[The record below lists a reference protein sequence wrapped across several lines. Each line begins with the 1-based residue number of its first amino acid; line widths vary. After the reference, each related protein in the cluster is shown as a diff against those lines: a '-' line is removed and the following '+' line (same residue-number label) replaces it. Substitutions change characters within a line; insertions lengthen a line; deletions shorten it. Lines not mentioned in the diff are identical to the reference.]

1 MTYLQLVNAVLRKLR
16 EDQVTTVA
24 ESDYAQLIGDLINDA
39 KQLVE
44 DSWDWTALRDSHTIT
59 TAAGTHTYSLTD
71 FSPRS
76 KILYI
81 HNETDNHKLRQESL
95 QRIREL
101 ELGDPNNNSVVYYSL
116 SGTDANGDLQ
126 VRLWQTPDDTYT
138 LTAYGV
144 KRPPAL
150 ENDSDELVVPSQPVV
165 QWAYSYALRERG
177 ETGGDS
183 GAEQAIFAKND
194 LATAI
199 ALDANHHPEELI
211 WTTV

>member
-24 ESDYAQLIGDLINDA
+24 ESDYSQLIGDLINDA

-44 DSWDWTALRDSHTIT
+44 DSWDWTALRDSHTVT
-59 TAAGTHTYSLTD
+59 TASGTHTYSITG
-71 FSPRS
+71 FTPRS
-76 KILYI
+76 KILYV
-81 HNETDNHKLRQESL
+81 HNETENRKLKQESL

-101 ELGDPNNNSVVYYSL
+101 TLGNDTEQTPTYYSL
-116 SGTDANGDLQ
+116 SGVDANGDLQ
-126 VRLWQTPDDTYT
+126 LRLWQTPNATET
-138 LTAYGV
+138 LTVYGV
-144 KRPPAL
+144 KRPAAL
-150 ENDSDELVVPSQPVV
+150 EDDTDSLLVPSQPVV

-199 ALDANHHPEELI
+199 ALDGNQHPEELI